1 MEKHQGLGFAAL
13 VHMLL
18 LWTAAA
24 TSLAQERLAQ
34 PLNIQV
40 PHVREDASVQLD
52 YPIVYVRAPR
62 FGDAKNS
69 RWAEVGDPTRL
80 DPGADLVLLHPDGKE
95 EVLVTGGDGSV
106 ADPMVSFDGE
116 WVYYAKF
123 HNLKDGFAP
132 WGGLPVHGS
141 DIYKIHVKSRKI
153 VQLTEQKFTPNQGAA
168 DWAEKFGGSPSG
180 KDHIAYGVLNLGP
193 CPLPGG
199 KLAFVSNRNGFRP
212 PKFGRPT
219 LQLFVMDDDGG
230 NLEQIG
236 HLNISQALHPVVL
249 VDGRIMFS
257 SFENQGLRSSDS
269 WGLWSI
275 HPDGTSW
282 GPLMSAFEFAG
293 IGANNSFHFQTQ
305 LSDESIV
312 LESYYINNNNGFGGY
327 LKFPPRTR
335 QGYAPFG
342 PADYLDSRN
351 TPVRM
356 SRHYNGV
363 PMHMRYAFTPDG
375 IESLTPF
382 THGMEGE
389 SGLSDLADPRS
400 PRVGKFTHPSGAPDN
415 HLLTC
420 YSAGPINSQNSLKL
434 PVVDGGIYLLKS
446 GTPVEEPAELRL
458 IKNDALYNEQWPRA
472 LVPYER
478 IYGVTEPKRL
488 EPMANDG
495 KLSPHLPEGTPF
507 GLVGTSSLYKRESY
521 PFGKV
526 PDGTVTAT
534 YRGGDDPYHGLDP
547 FNSAENGA
555 SYNWT
560 HQGAEAGRY
569 ANDDIHAI
577 RILAMEPTSD
587 RIMTAPQGSFY
598 SHASERLRILGE
610 IPVRKFGSGEQPLDP
625 DGNPDTSFLAKIP
638 ADIAWTFQ
646 TLDKRG
652 MVLNMSQTW
661 HQVRPGEVRTNCG
674 GCHAHSQQPTPF
686 EETAAARPDYKL
698 WDLTKKT
705 PLLAA
710 LKDDESG
717 QQWDEDNA
725 TGLRSEDGVKN
736 VEFYRDI
743 KPILDRSCVA
753 CHTKQSPE
761 PPGNLVLDDDQPVVA
776 IVNQLTLPSG
786 TYFRLAADREARHG
800 HKPVI
805 GYGWRYSNASRY
817 IRMFQSRR
825 SLLVWKIFG
834 QRLDGWTNDDL
845 PTESVPGDAAT
856 LHWKGKPIE
865 NTPHHRSLADLD
877 FTGSIMPPPDAV
889 AGKYTG
895 PDGNT
900 IKVEPLTDA
909 DRLTIVRWIDLGCP
923 IDLQFDANDPERET
937 YGWMCDDNRPTLAL
951 AWPKAGANDSL
962 SRILIG
968 MHDYYSGLDLES
980 FEVNADFPLAGSAA
994 GENLAGKFK
1003 GVGHGTWELKLSDTV
1018 KSLPRGTLTVSIKDK
1033 QGNISRIERR
1043 FSVGGNP

>member
-1 MEKHQGLGFAAL
+1 
-13 VHMLL
+13 MLL
-18 LWTAAA
+18 LWTALAP
-24 TSLAQERLAQ
+24 SLAQERVAQ
-34 PLNIQV
+34 RLNMQV
-40 PHVREDASVQLD
+40 PHLREDASIQLD

-62 FGDAKNS
+62 FGDTKNT

-80 DPGADLVLLHPDGKE
+80 DPGADLMLLYPDGNE
-95 EVLVTGGDGSV
+95 EVLVAGGDGSV

-116 WVYYAKF
+116 WVYYARF
-123 HNLKDGFAP
+123 HNLKEGFAP

-141 DIYKIHVKSRKI
+141 DIYKIHVKTRKI
-153 VQLTEQKFTPNQGAA
+153 VQLTDQQFTPNQGAA
-168 DWAEKFGGSPSG
+168 DWNEKFGGSPKG
-180 KDHIAYGVLNLGP
+180 QDHIAYGVLNLGP

-199 KLAFVSNRNGFRP
+199 KLVFVSNRNGFRP
-212 PKFGRPT
+212 PKGSRPT
-219 LQLFVMDDDGG
+219 LQLFVMDEDGG

-236 HLNISQALHPVVL
+236 FLNISQALHPVVL

-275 HPDGTSW
+275 HPDGTNW

-327 LKFPPRTR
+327 LKFPPRPR
-335 QGYAPFG
+335 QGYASFG
-342 PADYLDSRN
+342 PADYLDLRN
-351 TPVRM
+351 TPLRM

-382 THGMEGE
+382 THGGEGE
-389 SGLSDLADPRS
+389 SGLSDLSDPKS
-400 PRVGKFTHPSGAPDN
+400 PHVGKFTHPSGAPDN

-420 YSAGPINSQNSLKL
+420 YSPGPINSQNSLKL

-446 GTPVEEPAELRL
+446 GKPVAEPAELRL
-458 IKNDALYNEQWPRA
+458 IKNDPKYNEQWPRA

-478 IYGVTEPKRL
+478 IYGVREPKQL
-488 EPMANDG
+488 KPVANDG

-526 PDGTVTAT
+526 PEGSVTAT
-534 YRGGDDPYHGLDP
+534 YRGGDDPYCGLDP

-569 ANDDIHAI
+569 TNDDIHAI

-610 IPVRKFGSGEQPLDP
+610 IPVRKFASSPLSPRGRGAGGEGEQPLDP

-646 TLDKRG
+646 TLDKNG

-661 HQVRPGEVRTNCG
+661 HQLRPGEIRTNCG

-686 EETAAARPDYKL
+686 EATAAAKPDYRL

-705 PLLAA
+705 PLLSSR
-710 LKDDESG
+710 KEDQSS
-717 QQWDEDNA
+717 QQWDKDNV
-725 TGLRSEDGVKN
+725 TGLHLEEGVKN

-753 CHTKQSPE
+753 CHTQKAQE

-800 HKPVI
+800 HKPVS

-834 QRLDGWTNDDL
+834 ERLDGWTNDDL
-845 PTESVPGDAAT
+845 PTETVPGDANT
-856 LHWKGKPIE
+856 LHWKGKLIE

-877 FTGSIMPPPDAV
+877 YTGSSMPPPDAV
-889 AGKYTG
+889 AGTYVG
-895 PDGNT
+895 PGGKK

-923 IDLQFDANDPERET
+923 IDLHFDHANPERET
-937 YGWMCDDNRPTLAL
+937 YGWMCDDNRPTVTLTS
-951 AWPKAGANDSL
+951 PKSGANGPL

-968 MHDYYSGLDLES
+968 MHDYYSGLDMET
-980 FEVNADFPLAGSAA
+980 FDVQADFPIDGMDV
-994 GENLAGKFK
+994 GENLASKFK
-1003 GVGHGTWELKLSDTV
+1003 QVNPGVWELRLAKAIDGLSRGKLTVAVRDRQGNRTGRERTFTV
-1018 KSLPRGTLTVSIKDK
+1018 KKSG
-1033 QGNISRIERR
+1033 Q
-1043 FSVGGNP
+1043 